1 MPAVYSHPCQPLSG
15 LVLSWTQQGATG
27 LFPSCLLPA
36 CSSHQGSHEDIF
48 TLQTVQMKGFGQESH
63 SLICTEKA
71 RTEELRK
78 GKGREDTEEKRLS
91 ETK

>member
-1 MPAVYSHPCQPLSG
+1 
-15 LVLSWTQQGATG
+15 
-27 LFPSCLLPA
+27 
-36 CSSHQGSHEDIF
+36 
-48 TLQTVQMKGFGQESH
+48 MKGFGQESH
-63 SLICTEKA
+63 SLTCTEKA